1 MNRTAL
7 LLAIATLSTAAFAS
21 TQPAE
26 PEDCAQKR
34 AGLHAEVE
42 KAQTAGNTNRV
53 RGLERALAEIE
64 VSCTE
69 PGMKAK
75 RDRRISTQEKKVSQR
90 QRELDAAER
99 DGKASKIASRQA
111 KLKEAQDELARL
123 KAGGK
128 N

>member
-1 MNRTAL
+1 MTRTAL
-7 LLAIATLSTAAFAS
+7 ILALATLSTAAWAS

-42 KAQTAGNTNRV
+42 KAKTTGNDNRV
-53 RGLERALAEIE
+53 RGLERALAEID

-69 PGMKAK
+69 PGLNAK
-75 RDRRISTQEKKVSQR
+75 RDRRISEQEKKVSQR
-90 QRELDAAER
+90 QRDLQAAER

-123 KAGGK
+123 KAGEK
-128 N
+128 K